1 MADNLKC
8 EENFDEAK
16 LADIAREKAEEEEK
30 TRKDIELYHEIRAYV
45 NLINL
50 EPSLEQS
57 KLKVISTAFACEIDD
72 FFL

>member
-16 LADIAREKAEEEEK
+16 LADITREKAEEEK
-30 TRKDIELYHEIRAYV
+30 TKKEIELHHEIRAYV

-57 KLKVISTAFACEIDD
+57 KLKIEN
-72 FFL
+72 